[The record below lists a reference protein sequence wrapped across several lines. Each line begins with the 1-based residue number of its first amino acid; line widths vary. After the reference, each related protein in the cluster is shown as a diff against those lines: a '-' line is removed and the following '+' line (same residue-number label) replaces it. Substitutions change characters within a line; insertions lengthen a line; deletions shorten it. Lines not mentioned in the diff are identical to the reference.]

1 MNLKK
6 ELKTL
11 TPLQRIKRIMLFN
24 YNRGNNKESVN
35 RVYYN
40 ILKEKFN
47 K

>member
-1 MNLKK
+1 M
-6 ELKTL
+6 

-35 RVYYN
+35 LVYYN
-40 ILKEKFN
+40 ILKSKYN

>member
-1 MNLKK
+1 M
-6 ELKTL
+6 TQ
-11 TPLQRIKRIMLFN
+11 LQRIKRIMLFN

-35 RVYYN
+35 RVYYK